1 MVSAVPPVPSGKWND
16 QAKSGMFLEL
26 CYKRNEM
33 VRGLSPHCSSLSP
46 DLNLGALATFF
57 CLTYPMSSSIPTL
70 SHNWFYSFSV
80 IGHKPT
86 LSLILTHPPRHT
98 HIHTHTHT
106 RQITQK
112 RKLGG
117 HSHTWRFLP
126 IFSLIF
132 SFLNYFKLYYAIAS
146 SLYPLL
152 P

>member
-1 MVSAVPPVPSGKWND
+1 MVSPVPPVPSGKWND

-33 VRGLSPHCSSLSP
+33 ARGLLLLISWPESGGIGHIFLS
-46 DLNLGALATFF
+46 
-57 CLTYPMSSSIPTL
+57 YL
-70 SHNWFYSFSV
+70 SHEQFYPHSQ
-80 IGHKPT
+80 PQ
-86 LSLILTHPPRHT
+86 LILFIFCHRTQANSLPDPYPSPQT
-98 HIHTHTHT
+98 HTHTHT

-112 RKLGG
+112 RKLDR